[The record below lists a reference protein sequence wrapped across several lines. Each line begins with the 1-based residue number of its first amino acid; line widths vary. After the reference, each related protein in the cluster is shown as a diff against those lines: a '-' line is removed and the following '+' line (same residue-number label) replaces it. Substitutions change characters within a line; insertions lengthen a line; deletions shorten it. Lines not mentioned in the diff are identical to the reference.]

1 MPHPYSIT
9 SAMLARRRALRD
21 SDPSRF
27 GSIRLV
33 VQTQGL
39 TQAVCSVV
47 KERIGGGRI
56 DGSRLAFAQI
66 SRVGSGGRPL
76 TDLELLERALK
87 ALSAV
92 TRG

>member
-1 MPHPYSIT
+1 VPQPYSIT

-66 SRVGSGGRPL
+66 SRVRSDGRPL
-76 TDLELLERALK
+76 TDLELLQRALE
-87 ALSAV
+87 ALAADIQ
-92 TRG
+92 G